1 MSTADMSLHEVLN
14 RLQAENLLGPDD
26 TPGNHLDVLTTQQP
40 WYIRAMVGL
49 GAWLA
54 SLLLIGF
61 VASFSLV
68 MDGGY
73 AVVGTLL
80 IIGAILVRRRSDND
94 FLVQCTLACSL
105 AGQALCAYGVAEA
118 LGHDR
123 HEIFLGLALAMSA
136 LLFFVYPD
144 RIHRVIMVCLAA
156 GSFTGLLY
164 AWEWNALI
172 PVLGP
177 LFAGALILLHRRR
190 PHLVAGPY
198 AAISRPL
205 MNGLMLSAFA
215 VLLLSTVYVLPEL
228 GLETRLYPR
237 PWISTIL
244 FGALLFY
251 AAIPMV
257 RSLAHPGHASA
268 GATLYGLIA
277 LIVACSWAAPGL
289 LLGLIVTILGAT
301 HTNRTYIGAGLVF
314 CVIFLATYFY
324 GIEISMLAKSLT
336 LVSAGTVLL
345 VSRRII
351 LRLVQAPGAQEAH
364 HV

>member
-1 MSTADMSLHEVLN
+1 MSNTDVTLQEVLSQ
-14 RLQAENLLGPDD
+14 LQTENLLGPEDSA
-26 TPGNHLDVLTTQQP
+26 GNHLDINTTQPP

-61 VASFSLV
+61 VASFSLA

-73 AVVGTLL
+73 ALVGTVL
-80 IIGAILVRRRSDND
+80 IIGAILVRRRFDND
-94 FLVQCTLACSL
+94 FLVQCALACSL

-118 LGHDR
+118 IGLDR
-123 HEIFLGLALAMSA
+123 HETFLGLALAMSM

-156 GSFTGLLY
+156 GSLTGLFY

-172 PVLGP
+172 PLLGP
-177 LFAGALILLHRRR
+177 LFATAMILLHSRR
-190 PHLVAGPY
+190 PQLVAGPY
-198 AAISRPL
+198 AALSRPL

-215 VLLLSTVYVLPEL
+215 VLLISTVYVLPEL
-228 GLETRLYPR
+228 GLETLLYPR

-244 FGALLFY
+244 FGVLLFY
-251 AAIPMV
+251 AATPMAQA
-257 RSLAHPGHASA
+257 LAQPGHT
-268 GATLYGLIA
+268 ATGVILYGLLA
-277 LIVACSWAAPGL
+277 LIVASSWAAPGL
-289 LLGLIVTILGAT
+289 LLGLITTILGTAYA
-301 HTNRTYIGAGLVF
+301 NRTYIGAGLVF

-336 LVSAGTVLL
+336 LVSAGAVLL
-345 VSRRII
+345 ASRWII
-351 LRLVQAPGAQEAH
+351 LRLVKASGTRETH
-364 HV
+364 HA

>member
-1 MSTADMSLHEVLN
+1 MSTADVTLQEVLSQ
-14 RLQAENLLGPDD
+14 LQAEKLLGPEDSA
-26 TPGNHLDVLTTQQP
+26 GNYLDIDTTQPP

-61 VASFSLV
+61 VASFSLA

-73 AVVGTLL
+73 AIVGTVL

-94 FLVQCTLACSL
+94 FLVQCALACSL

-123 HEIFLGLALAMSA
+123 HELFLGLALAMST

-156 GSFTGLLY
+156 GSLTGLIY

-172 PVLGP
+172 PLLGP
-177 LFAGALILLHRRR
+177 LFAAALILLHSRR
-190 PHLVAGPY
+190 PQLVASPY
-198 AAISRPL
+198 AALSRPL

-215 VLLLSTVYVLPEL
+215 VLLISTIYVLPEL
-228 GLETRLYPR
+228 GLETLLYPR

-244 FGALLFY
+244 FGALFFY
-251 AAIPMV
+251 VATPMV
-257 RSLAHPGHASA
+257 RALSHPDHATSA
-268 GATLYGLIA
+268 TILYGLMA

-289 LLGLIVTILGAT
+289 LLGMITTILGAAYA
-301 HTNRTYIGAGLVF
+301 NRTYIGAGLVF

-324 GIEISMLAKSLT
+324 GIEISMLTKSLT
-336 LVSAGTVLL
+336 LILAGSVLL
-345 VSRRII
+345 ASRWII
-351 LRLVQAPGAQEAH
+351 LRLMKTPGEQETH
-364 HV
+364 HA

>member
-1 MSTADMSLHEVLN
+1 MSTADMSLHGILN
-14 RLQAENLLGPDD
+14 RLQAENLLEPDD
-26 TPGNHLDVLTTQQP
+26 TPGNHLDILTTQQP
-40 WYIRAMVGL
+40 WYVRAMVGL

-73 AVVGTLL
+73 AIVGTVL

-105 AGQALCAYGVAEA
+105 AGQALCAYGVAQA

-123 HEIFLGLALAMSA
+123 HEIFLGLTLAVSA

-177 LFAGALILLHRRR
+177 SFAGALILLYGHR
-190 PHLVAGPY
+190 PQLVAGPY
-198 AAISRPL
+198 AALSRPL

-215 VLLLSTVYVLPEL
+215 VVLISTIYVLPEL

-251 AAIPMV
+251 AAAPMV

-268 GATLYGLIA
+268 GAILYGLMV

-301 HTNRTYIGAGLVF
+301 QTNRTYIGAGLVF

-324 GIEISMLAKSLT
+324 GIEISMPAKSLT

-345 VSRRII
+345 VSRWII
-351 LRLVQAPGAQEAH
+351 LRLVPRPGKGETH